1 MKFRPARAYFKTA
14 VFRLSAHAPT
24 LARGSFKGKAT
35 NQLKKGVRYQ
45 KSEQVFDMVEEWAD
59 QRSYCLWMSDTLPLD
74 MSLPGGSDPPDRW
87 TVQMIIL
94 CEQRPALVLTLYT
107 TASCSG
113 SKISTEHTKLKARDF
128 SARTAQFLSSSLL
141 SFFHR
146 DFVLLPCSLPDDG
159 LNCANLQ
166 LEVEDRM
173 NYISRFYRGPKQLTL
188 TTYRE
193 LTEAVTAAA
202 GVTKVPCFLLDPG
215 CSEAWLLLLEADWRD
230 ALSLLIEQMEHLDEN
245 KKDRQSQLLTYT
257 EESEFKVKA
266 AVVETAKRLSLRR
279 RMVLVTSDEK
289 LLSSTRRMI
298 RQAEDDDEALSLVV
312 VSPEEKQPSAQQ
324 VIYIDHSGPCTQ
336 GPSLFVDKNEFR
348 LLLLGRTGSGR
359 STTGNTILGEKLFR
373 SSVPGSFTSE
383 TSKCEVNGKKRN
395 GIEIKVMDSPGLFD
409 TSKDDKT
416 ISVEVRKA
424 VVGMHGGLDAV
435 LYVLKIGPY
444 TEEELGVYKR
454 LKAILG
460 DDIKNYMIVV
470 FTHGDLLG
478 GKNIKRFLDQAPKG
492 LREVLA
498 DCNER
503 YVVFNNTI
511 PEKTSQVDRLL
522 EQVRKM
528 RAQNGARP
536 YKCEWR
542 SDEEIEREL
551 AKIQA
556 SERHYNGQILP
567 PPRRPTEDSAPRK
580 KRNGGQGQG
589 QPPLRTEAHR
599 KFVTSIRAFVLFS
612 VFVVFI
618 VWSRLTETGY
628 VHWYFNSSG
637 LSPLLGFTMADGSF
651 HFFLVTCL
659 AMMALF
665 LQATPTLAMP
675 RERRSDDYGALD
687 VVVNGLSEKLTQL
700 TAQLQAVE
708 TRLASQ
714 EAANTQI
721 ETKLDVLDHP
731 VVFTVRFRTLHVT
744 GLGAGQTLKFDD
756 VRYNAGGGYSPVNGL
771 FTAPSSGSYAFF
783 LEAMVHGDHG
793 NNSLE
798 LAILKGSS
806 TIANAYACCSLNAR
820 TSQSITVH
828 LNQGDTVHVQIA
840 HGTDLYGQRHTSF
853 TGIKLSPN

>member
-1 MKFRPARAYFKTA
+1 MSAASVTQNPHA
-14 VFRLSAHAPT
+14 LS
-24 LARGSFKGKAT
+24 
-35 NQLKKGVRYQ
+35 
-45 KSEQVFDMVEEWAD
+45 
-59 QRSYCLWMSDTLPLD
+59 
-74 MSLPGGSDPPDRW
+74 
-87 TVQMIIL
+87 
-94 CEQRPALVLTLYT
+94 
-107 TASCSG
+107 
-113 SKISTEHTKLKARDF
+113 
-128 SARTAQFLSSSLL
+128 
-141 SFFHR
+141 
-146 DFVLLPCSLPDDG
+146 
-159 LNCANLQ
+159 
-166 LEVEDRM
+166 
-173 NYISRFYRGPKQLTL
+173 
-188 TTYRE
+188 
-193 LTEAVTAAA
+193 
-202 GVTKVPCFLLDPG
+202 
-215 CSEAWLLLLEADWRD
+215 AWLLLLEADWRD

-312 VSPEEKQPSAQQ
+312 VSPEEKQSSAQQ

-460 DDIKNYMIVV
+460 DDIKNYTIVV

-478 GKNIKRFLDQAPKG
+478 GKNIKR
-492 LREVLA
+492 
-498 DCNER
+498 
-503 YVVFNNTI
+503 
-511 PEKTSQVDRLL
+511 
-522 EQVRKM
+522 
-528 RAQNGARP
+528 
-536 YKCEWR
+536 
-542 SDEEIEREL
+542 
-551 AKIQA
+551 
-556 SERHYNGQILP
+556 
-567 PPRRPTEDSAPRK
+567 
-580 KRNGGQGQG
+580 
-589 QPPLRTEAHR
+589 
-599 KFVTSIRAFVLFS
+599 
-612 VFVVFI
+612 
-618 VWSRLTETGY
+618 
-628 VHWYFNSSG
+628 
-637 LSPLLGFTMADGSF
+637 FTMADGSF

-783 LEAMVHGDHG
+783 LELSYHDAVDVVEYLLEQPVVFTVMFKSYHITGLGSAQTLKFDDIRFSAGGGYSPVTGFFTAPSSGTYAFSLQATLIMGSGKVFAQFMTLVLAMVVMVHVTPTLALNRDRRSDDYGALDVVVNGLSEKLTQLTAQLQTQDAKLTHQEAEITSLTHQL
-793 NNSLE
+793 NNQIESRLDSLE
-798 LAILKGSS
+798 QPVAFTVRLKTLYIHGLGKGQTLKFDSVSYNAGGGYSPVTGLFTAPLSGTYVFMLESMFLSDDPLTLAIMKGGS
-806 TIANAYACCSLNAR
+806 TVAAAYVCCDVHDR
-820 TSQSITVH
+820 TSQTVTVH
-828 LNQGDTVHVQIA
+828 LNKGDTMHVQVA
-840 HGTDLYGQRHTSF
+840 EGTSMAWRVVLDAGFLRVSNQAP
-853 TGIKLSPN
+853 LSPQDLLGHWFLSRSLP